1 VQPKQAGAV
10 AKAAASVVFGGR
22 CGSRLAWFFTPP
34 NPDAIVK
41 KAVPAAGC
49 IERFIMQ
56 PLDSQIAIVTGATR
70 GVGAAIAHRL
80 ASMGAH
86 VLLVA
91 RSADQLNGIRG
102 EIAASG
108 GRASIFPCDLTD
120 ASAVAKFGD
129 EVAREHRRCDI
140 LVNNA
145 GIGLNGKFLHEVT
158 PDEWDLVFDTNLR
171 GPYLMIRA
179 LAPLMIAANSGH
191 IINISSLAGRNPLPK
206 GAAYAAS
213 KWGLNGLTY
222 SVAEEL
228 RQYNIR
234 VSVIAPGS
242 INTGFNDHSG
252 RGAAS
257 GKDPNKKLQPE
268 QIASVVVTLVTQP
281 AQSFISEVLMRP
293 TQKP

>member
-1 VQPKQAGAV
+1 LESHVAV
-10 AKAAASVVFGGR
+10 
-22 CGSRLAWFFTPP
+22 
-34 NPDAIVK
+34 
-41 KAVPAAGC
+41 
-49 IERFIMQ
+49 
-56 PLDSQIAIVTGATR
+56 VTGAAR
-70 GVGAAIAHRL
+70 GVGEAIALRL
-80 ASMGAH
+80 ASMGAY

-91 RSADQLNGIRG
+91 RSADKLNHVREQIVEAGG
-102 EIAASG
+102 AASV
-108 GRASIFPCDLTD
+108 FPCDLMS
-120 ASAVAKFGD
+120 ASVVAQLG
-129 EVAREHRRCDI
+129 ETVTREHKRCDI

-145 GIGLNGKFLHEVT
+145 AIGIDGKLLHEVT

-179 LAPLMIAANSGH
+179 LAPLMIAARSGH

-234 VSVIAPGS
+234 VSAIAPGS
-242 INTGFNDHSG
+242 INTDFNDHSG

-257 GKDPNKKLQPE
+257 SKDPKKKLKPE
-268 QIASVVVTLVTQP
+268 DIASVVATLVTQP
-281 AQSFISEVLMRP
+281 MQCFISEVLMRP